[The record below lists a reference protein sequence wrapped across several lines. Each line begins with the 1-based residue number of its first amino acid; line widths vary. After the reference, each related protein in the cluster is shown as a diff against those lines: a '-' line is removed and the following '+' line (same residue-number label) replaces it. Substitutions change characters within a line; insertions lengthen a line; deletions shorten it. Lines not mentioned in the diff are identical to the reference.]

1 MKFGDLKMLADE
13 NISPK
18 AVFFL
23 RQKGIDIL
31 DTKEEKWHG
40 KNDEYLLEKAYSDN
54 RFVLTHD
61 SDFGTLAINERKDY
75 YGIIYLRLKRPNAQS
90 VIRVLEKLLLM
101 DTELRV
107 GSLIIADESR
117 IRIRKPERL
126 SEDFGIRRKQI

>member
-1 MKFGDLKMLADE
+1 M
-13 NISPK
+13 
-18 AVFFL
+18 
-23 RQKGIDIL
+23 
-31 DTKEEKWHG
+31 
-40 KNDEYLLEKAYSDN
+40 
-54 RFVLTHD
+54 LTHD